1 MDWGLEAVHGTCVLA
16 NTSCTASSLWV
27 SSPILLTSWRKP
39 ELTLSVLMLFLL
51 LQTSC
56 LHRWAV
62 LSTMLV
68 AARRRWWK
76 RNSTRRA
83 NASGAVVQLSRC

>member
-16 NTSCTASSLWV
+16 YTSCRASRLLV
-27 SSPILLTSWRKP
+27 SSPTLLTSWRKP
-39 ELTLSVLMLFLL
+39 ALTLSVLLFLL

-62 LSTMLV
+62 LSTLLA

-76 RNSTRRA
+76 QSSTKRA
-83 NASGAVVQLSRC
+83 NASGAVVQSSRC